1 MGPCILRSFYSA
13 ALTIVFAASGF
24 ASPVNF
30 KLLSLVPA
38 GAQIVAGF
46 QNPRDPGVPAGRVLL
61 TTHNNRLD
69 LDDWIALAGVDTTK
83 VFDEVI
89 EVAMSSDAV
98 ELKEHLLL
106 VAGHFDRAR
115 IFQSAEQNGASHVSY
130 LGETALLIKPYAREQ
145 GDMMDTRWLIILSD
159 QTGIF
164 GTAAMV
170 QLALQRYDGHYLPD
184 PALAERLAR
193 LRSDITSWNVILPPS
208 KTKKDV
214 GFVQPH
220 GAWSQLLDG
229 ADLVIVGTHFGS
241 KIRMDVLVDDGKG
254 RGAAY
259 LAEKA
264 GCFAAVF
271 SGEASNRGDLSAR
284 EQPELRDLLVKE
296 DRMQGSIVLSP
307 KQFYAWRGREV
318 SRNLAFLQAAHA
330 TRGD

>member
-1 MGPCILRSFYSA
+1 MGPCILRLFYSVTVI
-13 ALTIVFAASGF
+13 LVFAASGF

-30 KLLSLVPA
+30 KLLPLVPA

-46 QNPRDPGVPAGRVLL
+46 QNPHDPGVPTGRVLL

-69 LDDWIALAGVDTTK
+69 LDDWISLTGVDSTK

-89 EVAMSSDAV
+89 EVAMSSDTV
-98 ELKEHLLL
+98 ELQEHLLL

-115 IFQSAEQNGASHVSY
+115 IFRSAEQNGAAHVSY

-145 GDMMDTRWLIILSD
+145 KDMMETRWLIILND

-164 GTAAMV
+164 GTPAMV
-170 QLALQRYDGHYLPD
+170 QLALQRYGGHYLAD
-184 PALAERLAR
+184 PALAERLSR
-193 LRSDITSWNVILPPS
+193 LRSDITSWNVLLPPS
-208 KTKKDV
+208 KTKKDM

-241 KIRMDVLVDDGKG
+241 KIRMDVVVDDGKS

-259 LAEKA
+259 FTEKA
-264 GCFAAVF
+264 GYFAAVF
-271 SGEASNRGDLSAR
+271 SVEASSRGDLSAR
-284 EQPELRDLLVKE
+284 EQPELRDLRVEK

-318 SRNLAFLQAAHA
+318 SRNLAFLQAAHG
-330 TRGD
+330 TPGD

>member
-1 MGPCILRSFYSA
+1 
-13 ALTIVFAASGF
+13 
-24 ASPVNF
+24 VNF
-30 KLLSLVPA
+30 KLLPLVPA

-46 QNPRDPGVPAGRVLL
+46 QNPHDPMAPTGRVLL

-69 LDDWIALAGVDTTK
+69 LDDWISLAGVDTTK

-115 IFQSAEQNGASHVSY
+115 IFKAAEQNGAAHVSY
-130 LGETALLIKPYAREQ
+130 EGETGLLIKPFAREEE
-145 GDMMDTRWLIILSD
+145 DMLDTRWLIILND

-164 GTAAMV
+164 GTPAMV
-170 QLALQRYDGHYLPD
+170 QLALQRYEGHYLPD

-193 LRSDITSWNVILPPS
+193 LRSDITSWNVLLPPS
-208 KTKKDV
+208 KTK
-214 GFVQPH
+214 GMAFVQPR

-254 RGAAY
+254 RGSAY
-259 LAEKA
+259 FAEKA

-271 SGEASNRGDLSAR
+271 SGEASNRGDFSRR
-284 EQPELRDLLVKE
+284 EQPELRDLLVEE
-296 DRMQGSIVLSP
+296 DHMQGSIVLSQ

-318 SRNLAFLQAAHA
+318 SRNLAYLQAAHG
-330 TRGD
+330 TPGD